1 MNNCNLIK
9 YKIDKMKNTNEVMIK
24 SEWLNKF
31 SLLIPYYNKLEDI
44 LMNILNALD
53 ELNRNNAYHG
63 KLYLSN
69 ILMNDKNEII
79 LVDYFEDK
87 LINPL
92 YNMNLDNIRYLSPEH
107 FRNERISIKSD
118 IFSFGS
124 IFYFLLSNEKCFE
137 GKSKDEIKT
146 RIINCEYYPFDEIEV
161 EDENEKEIVISVNKL
176 LKQIFVVNQEERID
190 LDTLKIEIESIFL
203 YIILY

>member
-1 MNNCNLIK
+1 
-9 YKIDKMKNTNEVMIK
+9 MKNTHEMVMK

-31 SLLIPYYNKLEDI
+31 SLLLPYYDRLEDI
-44 LMNILNALD
+44 LINIINSLD
-53 ELNRNNAYHG
+53 DLSRNNAYHG
-63 KLYLSN
+63 KLYPSN
-69 ILMNDKNEII
+69 ILVNDKNEII
-79 LVDYFEDK
+79 LVDYFQDK

-107 FRNERISIKSD
+107 FRNEKISIKSD

-124 IFYFLLSNEKCFE
+124 ILFFLLSNENCFE
-137 GKSKDEIKT
+137 GKSKDEIKA

-161 EDENEKEIVISVNKL
+161 EDEKEKEIIISVNKL

-190 LDTLKIEIESIFL
+190 LNTLKNEIKSIFI
-203 YIILY
+203 YIFKINNRIIKT